1 LRFIEPGLGAE
12 HFSKN
17 LRGFLIVSPAG
28 SLVEKITQEDGSIST
43 EAVWAAGDQVH

>member
-12 HFSKN
+12 HFSMN

-28 SLVEKITQEDGSIST
+28 SLVEKITQEDGSIDSD
-43 EAVWAAGDQVH
+43 AGWAARE